1 MRDSIWPLKT
11 NYKQMNLV
19 LTGSTSGIGWEKVK
33 GLYPTVTNLI
43 LPVRNLEK
51 AKSLLS
57 KFPDQKKIHLI
68 EMDLADMKSVE
79 KAAKQIASE
88 FPKIDVLINNAGG
101 MFPAGARTKD
111 GLDQSFAVNH
121 LGPFILTKILL
132 PNLLAAKG
140 KVIYVSSE
148 AHRIAKVN
156 KADLGLLR
164 SPNTINAYS
173 NVKLYNILMSRYL
186 VNNYK
191 NQGLTSYSLH
201 PGAVRTAFGSDS
213 GTIGKALIRATQLFF
228 ISPKKG
234 AETSIFLAN
243 EPSEKLINGAYYVR
257 KKAKSP
263 TSLATD
269 TELGKN
275 LWNFS
280 EEILIKILS

>member
-1 MRDSIWPLKT
+1 
-11 NYKQMNLV
+11 MNLV

-33 GLYPTVTNLI
+33 SLYPIVTKLI

-57 KFPDQKKIHLI
+57 KFPDQQKIHLI

-88 FPKIDVLINNAGG
+88 FSKIDVLINNAGG
-101 MFPAGARTKD
+101 LFPAGSRTKD

-164 SPNTINAYS
+164 SPNTISAYS

-213 GTIGKALIRATQLFF
+213 GTITKALIRATQLFF

-234 AETSIFLAN
+234 AETSIFLAT
-243 EPSEKLINGAYYVR
+243 EPFEKLINGAYYVR

-263 TSLATD
+263 SSIAMD
-269 TELGKN
+269 TELGKS

>member
-1 MRDSIWPLKT
+1 
-11 NYKQMNLV
+11 MNLV

-33 GLYPTVTNLI
+33 GLYPFFDKMI

-57 KFPDQKKIHLI
+57 KLPDQRKIHLV
-68 EMDLADMKSVE
+68 EMDLVDMKSVE

-101 MFPAGARTKD
+101 MFPAGLGTKD

-121 LGPFILTKILL
+121 LGPFILTKTLL

-148 AHRIAKVN
+148 AHRIAKVT

-186 VNNYK
+186 VNQYK

-213 GTIGKALIRATQLFF
+213 GPVAKALIRATQLFF

-234 AETSIFLAN
+234 AETSIFLAT
-243 EPSEKLINGAYYVR
+243 EPSEKLVNGAYYVR

-263 TSLATD
+263 TKIGMD
-269 TELGKN
+269 NELGKN

>member
-1 MRDSIWPLKT
+1 MYLI
-11 NYKQMNLV
+11 

-33 GLYPTVTNLI
+33 GLYPIVTKLI
-43 LPVRNLEK
+43 LPVRNIEK
-51 AKSLLS
+51 AKRLLS
-57 KFPDQKKIHLI
+57 KLPDQKKIHLV

-88 FPKIDVLINNAGG
+88 FPKIDILINNAGG
-101 MFPAGARTKD
+101 MFPTGIRTKD

-121 LGPFILTKILL
+121 LGPFILTKTLL

-140 KVIYVSSE
+140 KVIFVSSE

-191 NQGLTSYSLH
+191 NQGLNSYSLH

-213 GTIGKALIRATQLFF
+213 GTIAKALIRFTQLFF
-228 ISPKKG
+228 ISPSKG
-234 AETSIFLAN
+234 AETSIFLAT
-243 EPSEKLINGAYYVR
+243 EPSSKLINGAYYAR

-263 TSLATD
+263 TANAMNN
-269 TELGKN
+269 ELGKS
-275 LWNFS
+275 LWSFS
-280 EEILIKILS
+280 EEILLKILS

>member
-1 MRDSIWPLKT
+1 
-11 NYKQMNLV
+11 MNLV

-33 GLYPTVTNLI
+33 GLYPTVTKLI

-57 KFPDQKKIHLI
+57 KLPDQQKIHLV
-68 EMDLADMKSVE
+68 EMDLSDMKSVE
-79 KAAKQIASE
+79 RAAKQIASE
-88 FPKIDVLINNAGG
+88 FTKIDVLINNAGG
-101 MFPAGARTKD
+101 MFPAGLRTKD

-121 LGPFILTKILL
+121 LGPFILTKTLL
-132 PNLLAAKG
+132 PNLLESKG

-148 AHRIAKVN
+148 AHRFAKVN
-156 KADLGLLR
+156 KADLSLLR
-164 SPNTINAYS
+164 SPNTIHAYS
-173 NVKLYNILMSRYL
+173 NVKLYNVLMSRYM
-186 VNNYK
+186 VNQYK
-191 NQGLTSYSLH
+191 NEGLTSNSLH
-201 PGAVRTAFGSDS
+201 PGVVRTAFGSDS
-213 GTIGKALIRATQLFF
+213 GTITKALIRATQLFF

-234 AETSIFLAN
+234 AETSIFLST

-257 KKAKSP
+257 KRAKSP
-263 TSLATD
+263 SSIAMD